1 VETQYIFEDWT
12 PLFRE
17 AVEAPPHLVGVG
29 VEIPADIIRRYEQA
43 KNALIEAAAELELYD
58 PEHKERDERG

>member
-17 AVEAPPHLVGVG
+17 AVEAPPHLVGV
-29 VEIPADIIRRYEQA
+29 EIPADIIRRYEQA
-43 KNALIEAAAELELYD
+43 KNALLEAAAELELYD
-58 PEHKERDERG
+58 PERKEKDEKE

>member
-17 AVEAPPHLVGVG
+17 AVEAPPHLVGV
-29 VEIPADIIRRYEQA
+29 EIPVDIIRRYEQA
-43 KNALIEAAAELELYD
+43 KNALLEAAAELELYD
-58 PEHKERDERG
+58 PERKEKDEKE